1 MEENTNAKSFNIQ
14 EIMALLPHRPPFL
27 LVDKVVATDCD
38 TYVDAIKNVT
48 MNEPFFVGHFPG
60 QPVMPG
66 VLIMESLAQA
76 AAIVV
81 LSNPRFKGL
90 IPYFMTM
97 DKVKFRKP
105 VLPGDQLHLRID
117 IISMRSTMGKCKAV
131 ASVDGQKVAE
141 GELAFA
147 VVINK
152 EEKDTKE

>member
-1 MEENTNAKSFNIQ
+1 MEENSKVISLNIQ
-14 EIMALLPHRPPFL
+14 DIMAILPHRPPFL
-27 LVDKVVATDCD
+27 LVDRVVATDCD
-38 TYVDAIKNVT
+38 TYVEAVKNVT

-81 LSNPRFKGL
+81 LTNPRFKGL
-90 IPYFMTM
+90 IPYFLTM

-105 VLPGDQLHLRID
+105 VQPGDQLHLRID

-147 VVINK
+147 VVMNK
-152 EEKDTKE
+152 EEKENKE

>member
-147 VVINK
+147 VVIPK

>member
-1 MEENTNAKSFNIQ
+1 MEENSKVISLNIQ
-14 EIMALLPHRPPFL
+14 DIMAILPHRPPFL
-27 LVDKVVATDCD
+27 LVDRVIATDCD

-66 VLIMESLAQA
+66 VLIMDSLAQA

-90 IPYFMTM
+90 IPYFLTM

-105 VLPGDQLHLRID
+105 VQPGDQLLYPLRHVPSSSSIAC
-117 IISMRSTMGKCKAV
+117 SAGNSRRLRS
-131 ASVDGQKVAE
+131 SVP
-141 GELAFA
+141 
-147 VVINK
+147 VIRAMAIP
-152 EEKDTKE
+152 

>member
-117 IISMRSTMGKCKAV
+117 IISM
-131 ASVDGQKVAE
+131 
-141 GELAFA
+141 
-147 VVINK
+147 
-152 EEKDTKE
+152 

>member
-1 MEENTNAKSFNIQ
+1 MEENNNVKSFNIQ
-14 EIMALLPHRPPFL
+14 DIMAILPHRPPFL
-27 LVDKVVATDCD
+27 LVDRVVATDCD

-147 VVINK
+147 VVIPK